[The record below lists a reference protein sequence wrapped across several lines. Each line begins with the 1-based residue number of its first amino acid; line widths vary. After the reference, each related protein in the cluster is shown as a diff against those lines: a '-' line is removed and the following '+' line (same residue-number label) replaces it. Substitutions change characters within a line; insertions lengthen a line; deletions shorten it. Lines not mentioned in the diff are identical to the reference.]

1 MKRIVS
7 WMLSIAM
14 MLSVCALAAEGDLI
28 VARTE
33 NGPLQYG
40 VESSCGAGDALYFLL
55 YSGNEDSVKKLGVHH
70 VGETEMKQYG
80 VQLGDVTENNA
91 YENSYMF
98 SDGEKV
104 YILQEVGVYTDDSQD
119 TSDNLR
125 ENVSLYEIT
134 IEGEKAEA
142 KLICEPDWSFF
153 KSGSEYNYVSSV
165 MGVKDYGILIYYN
178 EIGETKIAKM
188 KLADGTFEECS
199 FEGELIS
206 AIAYVDGQ
214 ILIQQYTDDAR
225 QRVRFL
231 SYDPAADCFEEVLEV
246 DVPEYEHFDGLACDM
261 ENGKVYYT
269 KQGEIFELNMQ
280 TGEQGEA
287 ITDMPE
293 SMYSNVSAVVLQGGY
308 YAFASYDCYMI
319 RNLHPAQRP
328 SERLKIYDGSG
339 ADCVSQAV
347 YEFTNE
353 HDDTAVILS
362 RDYNSANSLVD
373 DMMKRSNDIDVY
385 VMDASSAEYESV
397 FKRGYIAELTGSE
410 KMQVVAER
418 MYPAMREA
426 LSVNGELCAMPVYFY
441 FWLPY
446 LQESALEKLNMTVE
460 DVPTNWSDFLDF
472 LMELPEKM
480 PADGSVT
487 LMEAWTS
494 DEGAKQIMFD
504 RLFTDYQQLL
514 KKDPNAFSEEQMIEI
529 LEKLDKVDFQA
540 LGQPAEEEIENEDFV
555 GGGDNCY
562 LLELNMGTTLSGISR
577 QYPMVM
583 SMTADTPKMLVVSG
597 MVAFI
602 NPYSENR
609 EKALEFMEK
618 LTENLPDD
626 TNYTMFSD
634 LNEPV
639 PNSYYE
645 EEIASMQKNIESLR
659 TRYETA
665 EAIDKQDIQEQLET
679 AEQNLEE
686 YKKYQYSISEKEI
699 EWIHEY
705 GDALTIQGNNWLYSS
720 DAGDA
725 YQLIREYSE
734 GQIDARKLM
743 NEIGRK
749 IRMMMMEQY

>member
-1 MKRIVS
+1 MKHIVS
-7 WMLSIAM
+7 WMLSIVM

-40 VESSCGAGDALYFLL
+40 VENSCGAGDALYFLL
-55 YSGNEDSVKKLGVHH
+55 YSGNEDGVKKLGVHH
-70 VGETEMKQYG
+70 VGETEMKQYS
-80 VQLGDVTENNA
+80 VQLGKTMADNA
-91 YENSYMF
+91 NEDNYLF

-104 YILQEVGVYTDDSQD
+104 YMLRQESVYMNNSQD
-119 TSDNLR
+119 ASAA
-125 ENVSLYEIT
+125 LYEIT
-134 IEGEKAEA
+134 IDGETAEA

-199 FEGELIS
+199 FEGEIIS

-225 QRVRFL
+225 RRVRFL
-231 SYDPAADCFEEVLEV
+231 SYDPAADCSEEVLEA
-246 DVPEYEHFDGLACDM
+246 DVPEYEYFDGLACDM

-339 ADCVSQAV
+339 ANCVSQAV

-397 FKRGYIAELTGSE
+397 FKRGYIAELTDSE
-410 KMQVVAER
+410 KMQAVAER

-426 LSVNGELCAMPVYFY
+426 LSINGELCAIPVNFY

-487 LMEAWTS
+487 LMEVWTS

-504 RLFTDYQQLL
+504 RLFADYQQLL
-514 KKDPNAFSEEQMIEI
+514 KKDPNAFSEEQMTEI

-540 LGQPAEEEIENEDFV
+540 LGQRPTEEIEEDNF

-562 LLELNMGTTLSGISR
+562 LLELNMGTALSGICR

-618 LTENLPDD
+618 LTENLSDD

-639 PNSYYE
+639 LNRYYE
-645 EEIASMQKNIESLR
+645 EGIASIQKNIESLR
-659 TRYETA
+659 AQYEAA
-665 EAIDKQDIQEQLET
+665 EAIDKQDIQEQLEA

-705 GDALTIQGNNWLYSS
+705 GDALTMQGNNWLYSS

>member
-7 WMLSIAM
+7 WMLSIVM

-40 VESSCGAGDALYFLL
+40 VENSCGAGDALYFLL
-55 YSGNEDSVKKLGVHH
+55 YSGNEDGVKKLGVHH
-70 VGETEMKQYG
+70 VGETEMKQYS
-80 VQLGDVTENNA
+80 VQLGKTMADNA
-91 YENSYMF
+91 NEDNYLF

-104 YILQEVGVYTDDSQD
+104 YMLRQESVYTNNSQD
-119 TSDNLR
+119 ASAA
-125 ENVSLYEIT
+125 LYEIT
-134 IEGEKAEA
+134 IDGETAEA

-199 FEGELIS
+199 LEGEIIS

-225 QRVRFL
+225 RRVRFL
-231 SYDPAADCFEEVLEV
+231 SYDPVADCSEEVLEV
-246 DVPEYEHFDGLACDM
+246 DVPEYEYFDGLACDM

-339 ADCVSQAV
+339 ANCVSQAV

-397 FKRGYIAELTGSE
+397 FKRGYIAELTDSE
-410 KMQVVAER
+410 KMQAVAER

-426 LSVNGELCAMPVYFY
+426 LSINGELCAIPVNFY

-487 LMEAWTS
+487 LMEVWTS

-504 RLFTDYQQLL
+504 RLFADYQQLL
-514 KKDPNAFSEEQMIEI
+514 KKDPNAFSEEQMTEI

-540 LGQPAEEEIENEDFV
+540 LGQWPTEEIEEDNF

-562 LLELNMGTTLSGISR
+562 LLELNMGTALSGICR

-618 LTENLPDD
+618 LTENLSDD

-639 PNSYYE
+639 LNRYYE
-645 EEIASMQKNIESLR
+645 EGIASIQKNIESLR
-659 TRYETA
+659 AQYEAA
-665 EAIDKQDIQEQLET
+665 EAIDKQDIQEQLEA

-705 GDALTIQGNNWLYSS
+705 GDALTMQGNNWLYSS